1 MVQSFAITTT
11 VGRVFC
17 KGKEKLHCNEVLGYI
32 VNFCGAFLPAI
43 AAKAIVM
50 DEKDSDLVKQTKKW
64 DTIRKEKFFI
74 EAITEKDLVYFFLHI
89 IILNNFF

>member
-1 MVQSFAITTT
+1 
-11 VGRVFC
+11 
-17 KGKEKLHCNEVLGYI
+17 
-32 VNFCGAFLPAI
+32 
-43 AAKAIVM
+43 M

>member
-1 MVQSFAITTT
+1 M
-11 VGRVFC
+11 
-17 KGKEKLHCNEVLGYI
+17 LGYI